1 MKVLGIESS
10 CDETAAAVVE
20 DGKIVHSN
28 AILSQIAQ
36 HQPFGGVVPEIASR
50 AHLEAIQP
58 IISQA
63 LEDANCS
70 LEEIDRIAVTHGP
83 GLASSLLIG
92 VSAAKGL
99 ALTSGIPLLGINH
112 LEGHIASVFLGEQAP
127 TPEDACPMVM
137 LMVSGGHSCL
147 MYVKQWGEY
156 ELLGRSIDDAAG
168 EALDKGAKLLGLG
181 YPGGP
186 EVEKMALGGNPKAIH
201 FPRGLKGAHGE
212 TEDGL
217 EKKYC
222 FSFSGLKTA
231 LLYHLKKCPEVL
243 PEQQMRDICASYQQA
258 VIDSLVSPLSKAVDA
273 LDIRSIACV
282 GGVAKNQK
290 LRAELDRMTAQK
302 GIPLHI
308 TEMAYCTDNAAMI
321 AAVGCRENS
330 LTETGSFD
338 VNPSLRIT

>member
-222 FSFSGLKTA
+222 FSF
-231 LLYHLKKCPEVL
+231 
-243 PEQQMRDICASYQQA
+243 R
-258 VIDSLVSPLSKAVDA
+258 
-273 LDIRSIACV
+273 
-282 GGVAKNQK
+282 
-290 LRAELDRMTAQK
+290 
-302 GIPLHI
+302 
-308 TEMAYCTDNAAMI
+308 
-321 AAVGCRENS
+321 
-330 LTETGSFD
+330 
-338 VNPSLRIT
+338 